1 MYDDIVGF
9 HKCLV
14 KSRYQNKEDK
24 KTLHNKLLIF
34 ITQGQ
39 LKHINFNR
47 LTVNCILSAAH
58 LAVHFSISLAYLYQQ
73 YTVRTSEKGSLNKL

>member
-1 MYDDIVGF
+1 MYDDIAGF
-9 HKCLV
+9 HKRLV
-14 KSRYQNKEDK
+14 NSRNQNKEDK

-58 LAVHFSISLAYLYQQ
+58 LALHSSISLAYLHQQ
-73 YTVRTSEKGSLNKL
+73 YTVRTTEKESLNKL